1 MRLFRASTKFKMI
14 CQCGFSIYGSCSRI
28 SAAKWREIDK
38 IELFQDI
45 NHHLNGTKGWH
56 LKMELLELYFGRDK
70 GLMLTLNKRSNKM
83 IEKLVS
89 LISSLLLR
97 EVPGLP
103 LGLILLLVVIIE
115 PVHRHVQVQP
125 ILVHAPR
132 TRARSNRHPNP
143 LNTTKLL

>member
-1 MRLFRASTKFKMI
+1 
-14 CQCGFSIYGSCSRI
+14 
-28 SAAKWREIDK
+28 
-38 IELFQDI
+38 
-45 NHHLNGTKGWH
+45 
-56 LKMELLELYFGRDK
+56 MELLELYFGRDK

-115 PVHRHVQVQP
+115 PVQRHV
-125 ILVHAPR
+125 
-132 TRARSNRHPNP
+132 
-143 LNTTKLL
+143 